1 MGNELFGIVLVVGTI
16 FAGGILAIHDAA
28 YGNQIDNPGFVVYS
42 LDQGPYPSGWYPV
55 SKTGDGE
62 CKVVNDSYE
71 GRTAASVRLNQTLKT
86 NWTDSSGLPGW
97 EAKTRNFYLNTGEL
111 YCMRLY
117 YKADVE
123 SALYAVARRPND
135 STRQYEETS
144 YLLGIVPPAANW
156 TLYVSPVFLGIENC
170 VSVRQVIR
178 SKGTLTTD
186 AWDFR
191 RL

>member
-1 MGNELFGIVLVVGTI
+1 MGQLIVGVFIVVTI
-16 FAGGILAIHDAA
+16 FGAA
-28 YGNQIDNPGFVVYS
+28 FGLISEQIYGNQIENPGADVYS

-71 GRTAASVRLNQTLKT
+71 GRTALSVHLNQTLKM
-86 NWTDSSGLPGW
+86 NWTDSSGLAGW